1 MNWRAKPLISREVVV
16 NLIANTTTKT
26 GLKIQAALDH
36 NTYQTGIKISK
47 SDFDSINIQND
58 DFHGEW
64 NYAIKP

>member
-1 MNWRAKPLISREVVV
+1 M